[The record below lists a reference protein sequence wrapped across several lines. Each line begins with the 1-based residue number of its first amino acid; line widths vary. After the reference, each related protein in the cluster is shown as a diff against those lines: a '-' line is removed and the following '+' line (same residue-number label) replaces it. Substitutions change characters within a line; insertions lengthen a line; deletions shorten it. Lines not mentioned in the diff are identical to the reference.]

1 MGKGFKYAAL
11 SIVILL
17 AVSAGT
23 VWWGY
28 AHLTGLLQG
37 QLRKIAGNDL
47 SIGKVIAH
55 WDRIELE
62 KVVLLR
68 HGNRPFDK
76 RLSVERIELNPR
88 LKSLMSG
95 RLELGVI
102 QIVNPYLLLEIA
114 PDGSLVKPALMTKKA
129 DNGAKQDDRPLPVVI
144 DGIVINGGRME
155 ILDWGAGRKKA
166 VGLSNPKERYHRLRF
181 SEIAFEL
188 GRLQFPTLD
197 EPTPLRLSLKDEG
210 GGLLTMD
217 GMVSTRGGDCNLK
230 LDLKGL
236 KIIHY
241 RPYFMKEGDLGISSG
256 EASVASNISVVKR
269 QLTTPGTV
277 TLKGLAFDD
286 SGSKGILMGLPA
298 KALINFM
305 ADNNGELKVN
315 FSLNGS
321 LDNPRFT
328 VRDSFAHEVASAI
341 SRKLGIT
348 TPAVVGKG
356 IIGGFGT
363 RVVRGVMNAFGGN

>member
-17 AVSAGT
+17 AISAGT

-28 AHLTGLLQG
+28 AHLTGLLQD

-68 HGNRPFDK
+68 HGNRPFGK

-95 RLELGVI
+95 RLELGAI

-114 PDGSLVKPALMTKKA
+114 PDGSVVKPDLKTQKA
-129 DNGAKQDDRPLPVVI
+129 GGGKDDVKPLPVVI

-155 ILDWGAGRKKA
+155 ILDWCAGRKRG

-210 GGLLTMD
+210 GGLLTMN

-241 RPYFMKEGDLGISSG
+241 RPYFMKEGDLGIASG
-256 EASVASNISVVKR
+256 EASVASNISVTRR
-269 QLTTPGTV
+269 QLTAPGTV
-277 TLKGLAFDD
+277 TLKGLAFDN

-298 KALINFM
+298 RALINFM

-328 VRDSFAHEVASAI
+328 VRDSFAHEMASAI

-348 TPAVVGKG
+348 TPAGVGEG

-363 RVVRGVMNAFGGN
+363 RVVRGVMNAFGGK